1 MTRVALLPSAYLPTL
16 GGVQELTRNL
26 ALALKSAGD
35 QVEVWTQQADGLGPG
50 DELLDGLVVR
60 RFPFPLPRSDVS
72 ALPGL
77 VGGSLQSLW
86 ALRQAVRH
94 FSPDVL
100 HVQCFGPNGVY
111 ATALSLLTGVPL
123 VISLQGET
131 MMDDHDAFGVST
143 TLRTALRG
151 GLRRAA
157 AVTGCS
163 QHTLD
168 DAVTR
173 FGLPPGRGEVV
184 FNGVDLDLAP
194 APAAPAHPGRYVAAL
209 GRVVPNKGF
218 DLLVRAF
225 ALVADRHPGV
235 TLRIGGSGPAE
246 SDLRRLVGELGLHG
260 RVDLLGRLSREEV
273 AAVMAGA
280 DVFVMPSR
288 LEPFG
293 IVILEAWRAGAP
305 VIATTVG
312 GPPEFVQDG
321 VTGLLADPA
330 DTELLADK
338 LDRLLSDA
346 ALRDRLRAAGR
357 DRVKQFGWPE
367 IAARYHEIH
376 LRASARSGAT

>member
-26 ALALKSAGD
+26 ALALSSAGD
-35 QVEVWTQQADGLGPG
+35 QVEVWTQQADGLGPA
-50 DELLDGLVVR
+50 DEVLDGLLVR
-60 RFPFPLPRSDVS
+60 RFPFPLPRSDVA

-77 VGGSLQSLW
+77 LGGSLHTLW
-86 ALRQAVRH
+86 ALRQAVRR

-111 ATALSLLTGVPL
+111 ATTLSLLTGVPL
-123 VISLQGET
+123 VVTLQGET
-131 MMDDHDAFGVST
+131 MMDDHDAFGVSS
-143 TLRTALRG
+143 TLRAGLRA

-168 DAVTR
+168 DAVAR
-173 FGLPPGRGEVV
+173 FGLAPGAGEVV

-194 APAAPAHPGRYVAAL
+194 APTTTTHPGRYVAAL
-209 GRVVPNKGF
+209 GRLVHNKGF

-225 ALVADRHPGV
+225 ALVAQRHPDV

-246 SDLRRLVGELGLHG
+246 SELRRIVAELGLDG
-260 RVDLLGRLSREEV
+260 RVELLGRLTREEV

-293 IVILEAWRAGAP
+293 IVILEAWRAGTP

-312 GPPEFVQDG
+312 GPPEFVQED
-321 VTGLLADPA
+321 VTGLLADPV
-330 DTELLADK
+330 DTDLLAEK

-346 ALRDRLRAAGR
+346 ALRDRLRATGR

-367 IAARYHEIH
+367 IAARYQEIYN
-376 LRASARSGAT
+376 RNRRKPA